1 VQPNPR
7 GCTFLL
13 GTCTTKLCRLVV
25 LEGDVGDRDLLAGVD
40 DIRARANQLN
50 PVAGITDFP
59 AITAF
64 TASGQNVGATRSAA
78 GPVSAGN
85 FPLRG
90 RAG

>member
-1 VQPNPR
+1 VYHK
-7 GCTFLL
+7 T
-13 GTCTTKLCRLVV
+13 CRLVV
-25 LEGDVGDRDLLAGVD
+25 LEGDVEDRDLLAGVD
-40 DIRARANQLN
+40 DIRARAAQLN